1 MDRPFRRLL
10 LLAVPLALAGAGCE
24 TPTVARGQVS
34 DGPKA
39 PVGLPP
45 IAPGPLESPTAPI
58 PVRPGPAPIE
68 AVSAVDAAAVVQV
81 KVVATVGGEVIITE
95 DEVAMMVRE
104 RAMDYV
110 ELTGDARAKKEK
122 EVYRD
127 ELRKLV
133 ERELVLHEFTTK
145 IKKNKPQVMDELWER
160 AKLNAEGQDRKSVV

>member
-10 LLAVPLALAGAGCE
+10 LLAVPLAFAGLGCR
-24 TPTVARGQVS
+24 TPTVARGQVP

-39 PVGLPP
+39 PVGLGP

-58 PVRPGPAPIE
+58 PVRPGLAPIE
-68 AVSAVDAAAVVQV
+68 PASTVDAAAVVQV

-145 IKKNKPQVMDELWER
+145 IKKNKPQVMD
-160 AKLNAEGQDRKSVV
+160 